1 MGIDDQPASAFRPRY
16 DSVDALRGLA
26 VAAMLV
32 ACFPGNPARV
42 FAPLVRSEYGAGT
55 LADLVFPL
63 FLFVMGVSI
72 ALVRE
77 RLDERASM
85 ARAIRLVGLGLVLN
99 ALAYLILDQP
109 MYRIPGVLQRVGLC
123 YGIAALL
130 VLHAQRGAQWIA
142 IVAILLGYWA
152 WMGWGEPY
160 TLDNRPD
167 PEGLSSTLPAV
178 ASTLLGVR
186 AGAWLRVNALRRIAA
201 AGLACLLLAEAWS
214 PAFPMDRAL
223 WTSSYVLWSAGWSM
237 LALAGLDYAI
247 DLLRWPAVGRRLGRN
262 AIAIFAGATVLAI
275 LLEAARWREPFAAFA
290 TRALGSA
297 EGGSLAY
304 ALAFLALAAAG
315 AFVLERRETFLRI

>member
-1 MGIDDQPASAFRPRY
+1 MGIADPASSADPPRF
-16 DSVDALRGLA
+16 DSVDAFRGLA

-32 ACFPGNPARV
+32 ACFPGDPARV
-42 FAPLVRSEYGAGT
+42 FAPLHRSEYGAGT
-55 LADLVFPL
+55 LADLVFPA

-72 ALVRE
+72 ALARE
-77 RLDERASM
+77 RLGERECV

-130 VLHAQRGAQWIA
+130 VLHAQRGAQWTA

-160 TLDNRPD
+160 KLDNRPD

-178 ASTLLGVR
+178 ATTLLGVR
-186 AGAWLRVNALRRIAA
+186 AGEWLRANALRRIAA
-201 AGLACLLLAEAWS
+201 AGVACLLLAEAWA

-223 WTSSYVLWSAGWSM
+223 WTSSYALWSAGWAL

-247 DLLRWPAVGRRLGRN
+247 DLLRWPAAGWRLGRN
-262 AIAIFAGATVLAI
+262 AIAIYAGAVVLAI
-275 LLEAARWREPFAAFA
+275 LLDAARWREPLTALAA
-290 TRALGSA
+290 RALGSA
-297 EGGSLAY
+297 ERGSLAY
-304 ALAFLALAAAG
+304 ALAFLVLAGLAAFA
-315 AFVLERRETFLRI
+315 LERRATFVRI